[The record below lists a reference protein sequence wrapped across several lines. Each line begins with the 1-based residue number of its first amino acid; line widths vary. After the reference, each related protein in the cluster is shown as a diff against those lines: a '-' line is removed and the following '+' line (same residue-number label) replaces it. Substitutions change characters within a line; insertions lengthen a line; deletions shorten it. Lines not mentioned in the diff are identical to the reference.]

1 MFETYPYVKPAHSVD
16 FKSRLS
22 KATESSVMSKS
33 KNSAEIMES
42 ILQHLADEV
51 EIDAFH
57 HWISELCDPDSQLV
71 QDANDKYFKKIK
83 EEVELRNEAN
93 SMLGKKIFAKH

>member
-1 MFETYPYVKPAHSVD
+1 MYDLFREDEEDFNICDLLERHLRAGHAYVSDSEHSV
-16 FKSRLS
+16 
-22 KATESSVMSKS
+22 
-33 KNSAEIMES
+33 EIMES

-71 QDANDKYFKKIK
+71 QDANDKYFNKIK
-83 EEVELRNEAN
+83 EEVELRNDAN
-93 SMLGKKIFAKH
+93 SMLGKKLTKH

>member
-1 MFETYPYVKPAHSVD
+1 MRTYPNVKPAHFVED

-22 KATESSVMSKS
+22 KATESSVMSKHS
-33 KNSAEIMES
+33 VEIMES

-71 QDANDKYFKKIK
+71 QDANDKYFNKIK
-83 EEVELRNEAN
+83 EEVELRNDAN
-93 SMLGKKIFAKH
+93 SMLGKKLTKH

>member
-1 MFETYPYVKPAHSVD
+1 MSKHSV
-16 FKSRLS
+16 
-22 KATESSVMSKS
+22 
-33 KNSAEIMES
+33 EIMES

-93 SMLGKKIFAKH
+93 SMLGKKIFAKHWFKKNWIYS

>member
-1 MFETYPYVKPAHSVD
+1 MSKHSV
-16 FKSRLS
+16 
-22 KATESSVMSKS
+22 
-33 KNSAEIMES
+33 EIMES

-71 QDANDKYFKKIK
+71 QDANDKYFNKIK
-83 EEVELRNEAN
+83 EEVELRNDAN
-93 SMLGKKIFAKH
+93 SMLGKKLTKHWFVFILFFNWYDIQQVGGYFF